1 MVSRKLVPSLL
12 LNNTHGID
20 IFQSWASCT
29 CNLVHPQNPGREQAG
44 VHRVSQ
50 RIQGTHRLSCRRQC
64 GTSWSFLGPKKIT
77 DPKFRGSQRSLRW
90 FIAIE
95 MTIGRPIWVHGFQSV
110 KNDRDPSGR
119 FPCKVGLSPV
129 WDWNRFAIED
139 HPCDSER
146 FCPLVI

>member
-1 MVSRKLVPSLL
+1 MPPLTMIYDDITCINQMVSRKLVPSLL

-20 IFQSWASCT
+20 IFQCWASCT

-50 RIQGTHRLSCRRQC
+50 RIQGTHRLSCPRQC
-64 GTSWSFLGPKKIT
+64 GISWSFLGPKKIT
-77 DPKFRGSQRSLRW
+77 DPKKG
-90 FIAIE
+90 IP
-95 MTIGRPIWVHGFQSV
+95 TIPPVIYRHGDDCRPIWVHGFQSV

-129 WDWNRFAIED
+129 
-139 HPCDSER
+139 
-146 FCPLVI
+146 